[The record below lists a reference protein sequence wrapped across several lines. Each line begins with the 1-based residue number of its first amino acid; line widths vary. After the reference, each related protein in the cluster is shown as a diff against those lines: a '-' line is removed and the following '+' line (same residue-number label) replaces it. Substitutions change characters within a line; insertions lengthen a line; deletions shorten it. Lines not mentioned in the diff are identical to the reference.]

1 MKKILF
7 IFFLILL
14 STILMS
20 QSIVLKGRILDE
32 TSQSFIGASVF
43 ILTTSDSAFV
53 KGTTSDEKGRYVVSE
68 IPKRENYLLKITALG
83 YTTILKKID
92 VTSDTIKVSKIQLLQ
107 DVKYLKEV
115 KVEGKAALAVQNGDT
130 SSYNASAFKV
140 NKDANAEDL
149 VTKMPGVSV
158 IDGKVQTQGE
168 EVKQILVD
176 GKPFFGEDVNAAL
189 KNLPAEVIDKV
200 QVFDRKSD
208 QTQFTGFD
216 DGNTT
221 KTINI
226 TTKQQFRNGL
236 FGRVY
241 GGYGYPNDKYKAGA
255 TLNYFKGNKRL
266 TVLMQT
272 NNINEQNFSSDDLAG
287 VMASS
292 GNSGGGNRGGGRGGR
307 GGGGMQGGSESFQV
321 NSLGGITTTRLLGIN
336 YADKFGKKT
345 DFSGSYFLNYTD
357 NNATSSLLQQYVLGS
372 NSGLNYNE
380 TNVSNS
386 LNTNHRVNFKFETK
400 LDSQNSFL
408 IQPRLSFQLNSNE
421 KYSLGT
427 NVKNDFT
434 VSNIDNLN
442 SGNSNSYSFSSILLY
457 RHAFAKRGRT
467 ISLSATPSISNTDG
481 YNLLYTKN
489 QFFTDTSSYNTLI
502 DQRSDNNK
510 TSNGISGN
518 VSYTEPLSK
527 NSFLMLTYNTN
538 YNYNFSSKITNNKDT
553 ALNTFS
559 IRDSILTNV
568 FKNDYQTQSGSAGY
582 RFQKEKINLN
592 ATVAYQ
598 WALLNREQINPE
610 SPYLSRDFKTILPSL
625 QLQYKFT
632 QKKNLRVNYRTAN
645 NPPSVS
651 QLQNV
656 INNANPLQL
665 KTGNQN
671 LNQDYQHN
679 LFVRYSASNTEK
691 ATAFF
696 AMLGGSYSDN
706 YVGNSTLI
714 ANNDTVVYD
723 NIFLSKGTQI
733 SRPVNLNGYYTLRT
747 FWNYTFPITKIKTNL
762 SINLSGNY
770 SNVPGLI
777 NNELNLSKTSSGV
790 LGLVFSSNISE
801 KIDYT
806 LSSNSSVSNI
816 QNTLQTSLNTNFL
829 TQTTQFKI
837 NANPYKG
844 FVISADYLHV
854 LNSGLSASFNQSYSL
869 FNAGVGYKFLKAKS
883 AELRFIVFDILN
895 QNNSI
900 QRTNTDTYIQDSRT
914 NALNR
919 YYMLVFTYNFRKY
932 FEAKK

>member
-1 MKKILF
+1 M
-7 IFFLILL
+7 
-14 STILMS
+14 MS
-20 QSIVLKGRILDE
+20 QSIVVKGRILDE
-32 TSQSFIGASVF
+32 TSQPFIGASV
-43 ILTTSDSAFV
+43 LVLNTTDSAFV
-53 KGTTSDEKGRYVVSE
+53 KGTTSDERGRYTVSDL
-68 IPKRENYLLKITALG
+68 PKKENYLLKISALG
-83 YTTILKKID
+83 YVTIVKKID

-115 KVEGKAALAVQNGDT
+115 KVEAKAVLAVQNGDT

-176 GKPFFGEDVNAAL
+176 GKPFFGDDVNAAL

-241 GGYGYPNDKYKAGA
+241 GGYGYPDDKYKAGA
-255 TLNYFKGNKRL
+255 TLNYFKGNKRFTL
-266 TVLMQT
+266 LMQT

-307 GGGGMQGGSESFQV
+307 GGGGGMQGGSESFQV

-345 DFSGSYFLNYTD
+345 DFSGSYFMNYTD

-380 TNVSNS
+380 SNVSNGK
-386 LNTNHRVNFKFETK
+386 NTNHRLNLKFETK

-408 IQPRLSFQLNSNE
+408 IQPRLSIQFNSND

-427 NVKNDFT
+427 NVKNDIT

-442 SGNSNSYSFSSILLY
+442 SAKSNSYSFSSILLY

-489 QFFTDTSSYNTLI
+489 NYFLDTTSINTLI
-502 DQRSDNNK
+502 DQRADNIK
-510 TSNGISGN
+510 TSNGIAGTAT
-518 VSYTEPLSK
+518 YTEPMSK

-559 IRDSILTNV
+559 IKDSVLTNV

-598 WALLNREQINPE
+598 WAQLNREQINPE
-610 SPYLSRDFKTILPSL
+610 SPYLSRDFKTILPSF

-632 QKKNLRVNYRTAN
+632 QKKNLRINYRTAN
-645 NPPSVS
+645 NPPSIN

-656 INNANPLQL
+656 INNSNPLQL

-733 SRPVNLNGYYTLRT
+733 SRPVNLNGYYNLRT

-777 NNELNLSKTSSGV
+777 NNELNLSKTTSGV
-790 LGLVFSSNISE
+790 LGLVFSSNINE

>member
-1 MKKILF
+1 MV
-7 IFFLILL
+7 
-14 STILMS
+14 SNVLMS
-20 QSIVLKGRILDE
+20 QSIVVKGRILDE
-32 TSQSFIGASVF
+32 TSQPFIGASVF
-43 ILTTSDSAFV
+43 ILNISDSAFV
-53 KGTTSDEKGRYVVSE
+53 KGTASDEKGRYVVAD
-68 IPKRENYLLKITALG
+68 IPKKENYLLKISALG
-83 YTTILKKID
+83 YVTIVKKID
-92 VTSDTIKVSKIQLLQ
+92 VTSDTVKISKIQLLQ

-115 KVEGKAALAVQNGDT
+115 KVEGKAVLAFQNGDT

-158 IDGKVQTQGE
+158 IDGKVQTQGD

-176 GKPFFGEDVNAAL
+176 GKPFFGDDLNAAL

-208 QTQFTGFD
+208 QSQFTGFD

-241 GGYGYPNDKYKAGA
+241 GGYGYPDDKYKAGA

-266 TVLMQT
+266 TVLIQT

-307 GGGGMQGGSESFQV
+307 GGGGNGSMQGGSESFQV

-336 YADKFGKKT
+336 YADKFGKRT

-421 KYSLGT
+421 KYSLGA
-427 NVKNDFT
+427 NIKNDFT

-457 RHAFAKRGRT
+457 RHGFAKRGRT
-467 ISLSATPSISNTDG
+467 ISLSATPSISNTEG
-481 YNLLYTKN
+481 YNLLFTKN
-489 QFFTDTSSYNTLI
+489 QYFTDTSSYNTII
-502 DQRSDNNK
+502 DQRSDNIK

-518 VSYTEPLSK
+518 VTYTEPLSK
-527 NSFLMLTYNTN
+527 NSFLMFTYNAN
-538 YNYNFSSKITNNKDT
+538 YNYNFSSKITNNKDSIR
-553 ALNTFS
+553 NTFTL
-559 IRDSILTNV
+559 RDSILTNV

-592 ATVAYQ
+592 ATLAYQ
-598 WALLNREQINPE
+598 WAQLNREQINPE
-610 SPYLSRDFKTILPSL
+610 SPYLSRDFKTLLPSV
-625 QLQYKFT
+625 QMQYKFS
-632 QKKNLRVNYRTAN
+632 QKKNLRINYRTAN
-645 NPPSVS
+645 NPPSVN

-656 INNANPLQL
+656 INNSNPLQL

-706 YVGNSTLI
+706 YIGNSTLI
-714 ANNDTVVYD
+714 ANSDTVVYD

-762 SINLSGNY
+762 SVNLSGNY

-777 NNELNLSKTSSGV
+777 NDQLNLSKTSSGV

-801 KIDYT
+801 KVDYT
-806 LSSNSSVSNI
+806 LSSNSSLTNI
-816 QNTLQTSLNTNFL
+816 QNTLQTSLNSNFV
-829 TQTTQFKI
+829 TQTTQLKI
-837 NANPYKG
+837 NTNPYKG
-844 FVISADYLHV
+844 LVLSADYLHV
-854 LNSGLSASFNQSYSL
+854 LNSGLSASFNQLYSL
-869 FNAGVGYKFLKAKS
+869 FNAGIGYKFLKAKS
-883 AELRFIVFDILN
+883 AELRLIVFDILN

-919 YYMLVFTYNFRKY
+919 YYMVVFTYNFRKY

>member
-1 MKKILF
+1 MA
-7 IFFLILL
+7 
-14 STILMS
+14 STILMA
-20 QSIVLKGRILDE
+20 QSIVVKGRILDE
-32 TSQSFIGASVF
+32 TSQPFIGASVF
-43 ILTTSDSAFV
+43 VLDVLDSAFV

-68 IPKRENYLLKITALG
+68 IPQKDKYLLKVTALG
-83 YTTILKKID
+83 YTTIIKKID
-92 VTSDTIKVSKIQLLQ
+92 VSSDTIKVSKIQLLQ

-115 KVEGKAALAVQNGDT
+115 KVEAKAALAVQNGDT
-130 SSYNASAFKV
+130 TSYNASAFKV

-189 KNLPAEVIDKV
+189 KNLPAEVIEKV

-208 QTQFTGFD
+208 QSQFTGFD

-236 FGRVY
+236 FGRFY

-266 TVLMQT
+266 TILMQT
-272 NNINEQNFSSDDLAG
+272 NNINEQNFTSDDLAG
-287 VMASS
+287 VMTSS

-307 GGGGMQGGSESFQV
+307 GGGGNGGMQGGSESFQV

-357 NNATSSLLQQYVLGS
+357 NNATSFLLQQYVLGS

-421 KYSLGT
+421 KYSLGN

-457 RHAFAKRGRT
+457 RRAFAKRGRT
-467 ISLSATPSISNTDG
+467 ISLSATPSISNTEG
-481 YNLLYTKN
+481 YNLLFTKN
-489 QFFTDTSSYNTLI
+489 QYFTDTSSYNTLI
-502 DQRSDNNK
+502 DQRSDNIK

-518 VSYTEPLSK
+518 VTYTEPLSK
-527 NSFLMLTYNTN
+527 NSFLLLTYNAN
-538 YNYNFSSKITNNKDT
+538 YNYNYSSKLTNNKDT
-553 ALNTFS
+553 IQNTFTL
-559 IRDSILTNV
+559 RDSILTNV

-592 ATVAYQ
+592 ATLAYQ
-598 WALLNREQINPE
+598 WAQLNREQINPE
-610 SPYLSRDFKTILPSL
+610 SPYLSRDFKTLLPSF

-632 QKKNLRVNYRTAN
+632 QKKNLRINYRTAN

-679 LFVRYSASNTEK
+679 LFVRYSATNTEK

-706 YVGNSTLI
+706 YIGNSTLI
-714 ANNDTVVYD
+714 ANADTVVYD

-733 SRPVNLNGYYTLRT
+733 SRPINLNGHYTLRT

-777 NNELNLSKTSSGV
+777 NDQLNLAKTSSGV

-801 KIDYT
+801 KVDYT
-806 LSSNSSVSNI
+806 LSSNSSLTNI
-816 QNTLQTSLNTNFL
+816 QNTLQTSLNSNFV

-837 NANPYKG
+837 NTNPFKG
-844 FVISADYLHV
+844 LILSADYLHV

-869 FNAGVGYKFLKAKS
+869 FNAGIGYKFLKSKS
-883 AELRFIVFDILN
+883 AELKFIVFDILN

-932 FEAKK
+932 FELKK